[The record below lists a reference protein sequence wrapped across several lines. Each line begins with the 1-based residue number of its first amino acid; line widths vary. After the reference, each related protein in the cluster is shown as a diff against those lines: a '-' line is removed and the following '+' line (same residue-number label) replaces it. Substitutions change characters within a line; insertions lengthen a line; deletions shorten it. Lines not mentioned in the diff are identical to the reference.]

1 MPIPAPPGLQERVP
15 LAPLTTLGLGGP
27 ARWFLRAASAEE
39 VRGGLAWAR
48 QERLPVTILGGGSNV
63 IVPDTGLDAL
73 VLQVA
78 IPGLAFVEAE
88 GGTTVDAGAGV
99 AWDELVAE
107 AVKRGAAGVEC
118 LSGIPGTVGGT
129 PIQNVGAYGQ
139 EVAETIVEVQA
150 LDRVTLEARTFP
162 RDDCGFAYRGSRFKG
177 EDAGRYV
184 VTGVRFRLRPGGAPT
199 LRYPEL
205 AKAVAARGAL
215 DEASPGEALARVRDT
230 VLALR
235 RSKGMVL
242 DPADP
247 DTRSVGSFFTN
258 PVLTPEAFAALERRW
273 AGEGGDGAVPTFPA
287 PGGVKV
293 PAAWLIERAGF
304 AKGFARAGAR
314 ISRRHTL
321 ALVNAGGTTADLLA
335 LAATIRDG
343 VARRFGITLEREPVL
358 LGREESA

>member
-1 MPIPAPPGLQERVP
+1 MPIPVPSGLREHVP

-27 ARWFLRAASAEE
+27 ARWFLLARSGAE
-39 VRGGLAWAR
+39 VRAGLEWAG
-48 QERLPVTILGGGSNV
+48 QERLPVTVLGGGSNV
-63 IVPDTGLDAL
+63 IVPDAGLDAL

-78 IPGLAFVEAE
+78 IPGLAFPEAE
-88 GGTTVDAGAGV
+88 GGTTADAGAGV

-107 AVKRGAAGVEC
+107 AVRRGAAGVEC

-139 EVAETIVEVQA
+139 EVAETIEAVHA
-150 LDRVTLEARTFP
+150 LDRATLEPRTFT
-162 RDDCGFAYRGSRFKG
+162 RAECGFAYRWSRFKG
-177 EDAGRYV
+177 EDSGRYV

-205 AKAVAARGAL
+205 ARAVAARGAA
-215 DEASPGEALARVRDT
+215 DDAIPQEALARVRDT

-242 DPADP
+242 DAADP
-247 DTRSVGSFFTN
+247 DTRSVGSFFMN
-258 PVLTPEAFAALERRW
+258 PVLTAEEFAALERRW
-273 AGEGGDGAVPTFPA
+273 SEEGGAGAVPTFPA

-304 AKGFARAGAR
+304 AKGFARDGAR

-335 LAATIRDG
+335 LAAAIRDG
-343 VARRFGITLEREPVL
+343 VAKRFGVMLEREPVL
-358 LGREESA
+358 LA

>member
-1 MPIPAPPGLQERVP
+1 MPTPAPPGLQERVP

-27 ARWFLRAASAEE
+27 ARWFLRAASAAE
-39 VRGGLAWAR
+39 VRAGLEWAR

-63 IVPDTGLDAL
+63 IVPDAGLDAL

-78 IPGLAFVEAE
+78 IPGLAFADAD

-107 AVKRGAAGVEC
+107 AVRRGAAGVEC

-139 EVAETIVEVQA
+139 EVAETIVTVQA
-150 LDRVTLEARTFP
+150 LDRATLEVRAFARAE
-162 RDDCGFAYRGSRFKG
+162 CGFAYRWSRFKG

-184 VTGVRFRLRPGGAPT
+184 ITGVRFRLRPGGAPP

-205 AKAVAARGAL
+205 ARAVAARGGVDDAG
-215 DEASPGEALARVRDT
+215 PREALGRVRDA
-230 VLALR
+230 VRALR

-247 DTRSVGSFFTN
+247 ETRSAGSFFMN
-258 PVLTPEAFAALERRW
+258 PVLTADEFATLERRW
-273 AGEGGDGAVPTFPA
+273 SASGGEGGVPTFPA
-287 PGGVKV
+287 AGGVKV

-304 AKGFARAGAR
+304 PKGFARGGSR

-321 ALVNAGGTTADLLA
+321 ALVNAGGTTAELLA
-335 LAATIRDG
+335 LAEAIQQG
-343 VARRFGITLEREPVL
+343 VATRFGVMLEREPVL
-358 LGREESA
+358 LA